1 LSRAIVES
9 IEAEFRRYKALGEG
23 AMNQLT
29 DAQLVER
36 ASAESNS
43 IAMLAWH
50 MAGNFKSR
58 FTDFLDTDGEK
69 PWRDRE
75 GEFAVRDAGRD
86 ELIGTWNE
94 GWDAVLTTV
103 GSLTDAHLENS
114 ITIRG
119 VSLSVAH
126 ALHRSLAHAS
136 YHVGQMVYIGKIMR
150 GTSWEYQSIPPGG
163 TAAYNQN
170 PTHERGVDRAEDK
183 TV

>member
-1 LSRAIVES
+1 MAQLDEADLSRP
-9 IEAEFRRYKALGEG
+9 GPNG
-23 AMNQLT
+23 G
-29 DAQLVER
+29 
-36 ASAESNS
+36 NS
-43 IAMLAWH
+43 IAVIVWH
-50 MAGNFKSR
+50 LAGNLASR

-150 GTSWEYQSIPPGG
+150 GASWEYQSIPPGG